1 MANRPKLVLRSLTL
15 LLTTAIGLLAL
26 GAPASARVSIV
37 PDQTTGGGTQTFAFR
52 LANERSDTT
61 SNRLEITFPQ
71 DLPIAY
77 VEVAPTPGWT
87 AKVNPR
93 PLNPPVKVGDKVV
106 SQVADSIVLE
116 GGAVLPHQFEQF
128 LITMGPLPA
137 DGRLLLQTTQG
148 FANGQSERLTTAQ
161 VPGART
167 PGAPVISM
175 GTATAEAQAEAA
187 APLPNAPDTES
198 AIAVPGG
205 SGQTTSGGGGLP
217 SLTVL
222 WVALGAAALIIA
234 GVWFQ
239 ARRRARRPST
249 PDGPG
254 PDIFD
259 DGVTAPEPEAAG
271 DAGPADSTEVASK

>member
-15 LLTTAIGLLAL
+15 LLATAIGLLAL

-37 PDQTTGGGTQTFAFR
+37 PDQTTGGGIQTFAFR

-77 VEVAPTPGWT
+77 VEVAPTEGWT
-87 AKVNPR
+87 AKVNSR

-106 SQVADSIVLE
+106 SQVADSIVIE
-116 GGAVLPHQFEQF
+116 GGAVQPHEFEPF
-128 LITMGPLPA
+128 IITMGPLPA
-137 DGRLLLQTTQG
+137 NGRLVLQTTQG

-161 VPGART
+161 VPGATT
-167 PGAPVISM
+167 PGAPVILM
-175 GTATAEAQAEAA
+175 GAATAEAQAGA
-187 APLPNAPDTES
+187 APPLPDAPGTES

-205 SGQTTSGGGGLP
+205 TGQATSGGGGLP

-222 WVALGAAALIIA
+222 WVALGVGFLIIA
-234 GVWFQ
+234 AVWFQ
-239 ARRRARRPST
+239 ARFRSRRSST
-249 PDGPG
+249 SDDLRLDGEGESVPPD
-254 PDIFD
+254 D
-259 DGVTAPEPEAAG
+259 DSADV
-271 DAGPADSTEVASK
+271 DSTEVASK